1 MWIWQQAD
9 WPKFHWNTSSI
20 DALLR
25 QVYFNQGQLLGKQ
38 MLSHDDSQLTSAAA
52 LDTLLDTLL
61 ANIIH
66 SSAIEGEK
74 LNAASVRSSLAK
86 KLGVTE
92 EKPYPTTAQTDGLA
106 DIMLDALKI

>member
-9 WPKFHWNTSSI
+9 WPKFHWKTSSI

-25 QVYFNQGQLLGKQ
+25 QIYFNQGQLLGKQ
-38 MLSHDDSQLTSAAA
+38 MLSHDDSLLTSDAA
-52 LDTLLDTLL
+52 LDTLL

-86 KLGVTE
+86 NSACPKTNRIRPQH
-92 EKPYPTTAQTDGLA
+92 KPMVWQTLCS
-106 DIMLDALKI
+106 MP